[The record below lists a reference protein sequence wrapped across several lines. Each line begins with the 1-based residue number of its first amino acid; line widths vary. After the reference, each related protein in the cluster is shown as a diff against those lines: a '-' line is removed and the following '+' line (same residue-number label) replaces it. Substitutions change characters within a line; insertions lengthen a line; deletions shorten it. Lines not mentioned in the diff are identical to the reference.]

1 MAKAFISAVGQ
12 VVHGHVQEHLR
23 NVPQYAYLPKR
34 DTGLATSQAINHC
47 RKARA
52 LLKAQNISIQ
62 QARAG
67 NKLMR
72 FAGALQVSIDLAQ
85 AFDRAPWDLLK
96 EALSRMS
103 SPEKASGS
111 YNGLDSGNPV

>member
-1 MAKAFISAVGQ
+1 MAKAFISVVGQ
-12 VVHGHVQEHLR
+12 VVPGHAQEHLC

-34 DTGLATSQAINHC
+34 DTGLAISRAINHC

-67 NKLMR
+67 NKLRR
-72 FAGALQVSIDLAQ
+72 FAGALQVSIDLAH
-85 AFDRAPWDLLK
+85 
-96 EALSRMS
+96 
-103 SPEKASGS
+103 SGF
-111 YNGLDSGNPV
+111 